1 MNCAKASKTSIPAR
15 RTKARSDRRALTL
28 FELLITLVILIGMA
42 GVSFVALMPLLGG
55 ARLDES
61 ARLCAHHLQMA
72 RAHARL
78 TGRPVVVRSWR
89 DAEGVT
95 LLESRTLV
103 VFGLGDPLEALAD
116 IDTLRGIAAAPEA
129 EDADVEADLVA
140 GAMIAE
146 SWAATTLPRS
156 IRLERVAPGGEVRG
170 VRPMWMDEV
179 VADTSMDAALVLAVY
194 LPDGSAIAPGAVF
207 VLGDEDRTVE
217 LTIEP
222 WTGRAQRRA
231 VTAAPDDEGV
241 VETETEAKPFADSFG
256 ESVP

>member
-1 MNCAKASKTSIPAR
+1 MNCAKASKISIRATR
-15 RTKARSDRRALTL
+15 ATARSDRRALTL
-28 FELLITLVILIGMA
+28 FEVLITLVILIGMA

-95 LLESRTLV
+95 LLESRTLA
-103 VFGLGDPLEALAD
+103 VFGRGAPLEALAD
-116 IDTLRGIAAAPEA
+116 IDTLRGIAGAPEA

-140 GAMIAE
+140 GEMIAE
-146 SWAATTLPRS
+146 SWAVTALPRS
-156 IRLERVAPGGEVRG
+156 IRLERIAPGGAVRG

-179 VADTSMDAALVLAVY
+179 VADTSTDAAIILAVY
-194 LPDGSAIAPGAVF
+194 LPDGSAIAPGAVY
-207 VLGDEDRTVE
+207 VVGDEDRTVE
-217 LTIEP
+217 LSIEP
-222 WTGRAQRRA
+222 WTGRAQRRPVSA
-231 VTAAPDDEGV
+231 SAGGEDVADADADAFAE
-241 VETETEAKPFADSFG
+241 PFADR
-256 ESVP
+256 VP